1 MVLDT
6 SVFVAILRDEK
17 ERADFIKAIKDA
29 PVCFFSAASYV
40 EASSVLENLMGYDG
54 VRDLDSFIGEAKIE
68 IVPVD
73 MDQVRLARRGFHK
86 YGKGRHPA
94 ALNYGDCFS
103 YALSRLKQLPLLYKG
118 NDFSQTDIMSAI

>member
-6 SVFVAILRDEK
+6 SVFVAILRNEK
-17 ERADFIKAIKDA
+17 ERADFIKAIEDA

-40 EASSVLENLMGYDG
+40 EASIVIENLMGYDG

-73 MDQVRLARRGFHK
+73 MDQARLARRGFHK

-118 NDFSQTDIMSAI
+118 NDFSQTVIVSAI